1 MKKLLRVLVVAALL
15 IAIAIPCLA
24 DGETNPAATPTPV
37 PKCQSCKYNE
47 EVTKPATCTEK
58 GEKTFTCTVCG
69 NQYTSEIPAN
79 GHKWGEWKDVP
90 GKAVTCGKD
99 GQQERECSVCKH
111 KETRTVEATGKHK
124 PVDADPKL
132 QQNNVPP
139 TCGEDGY
146 VVKKRC
152 SDCYTILEKETIP
165 ATGNHNYVANP
176 AKDKEPT
183 CGEDGYTSKWC
194 AVCGKEQAGSRKV
207 LKATGEHT
215 LGIEY
220 IEKEATCTTDKV
232 VYQICSKCGTK
243 VSTTKKGTKLGH
255 NLVWTTTTPATCT
268 EKGLKTGVCQRCDH
282 TETKEIAALGH
293 KKGNPEV
300 LSQATCTENS
310 IGGIKCTRCKEVIEK
325 WENKDTKLN
334 HQEEVTIVEPTCD
347 KEGTATTTCKRCKA
361 VLKTETL
368 KKLPHTYEWKVTKEP
383 ANKCD
388 TTEETEICKV
398 CGAKGKTRVIKGAAH
413 EWSTAPIVAKQPTCT
428 EKGVKAIACKVCG
441 TVKEGAQTE
450 EIPALGHKP
459 GEYTQTKAPT
469 CTEKGEEVSKCTVCN
484 AVVDTREIAA
494 KGHVAGE
501 WITVRQPS
509 ASQNGK
515 MIQKCTVCGAQ
526 IGKKYIR
533 ATGTADTAVKTVAYV
548 AGAEVANYAK
558 IDLTVD
564 ATTELDLVSANG
576 TKVGK
581 LVVEVKEGKVTVKYE
596 LSAVPADAFL
606 TFVAEAP
613 AKDVHAQKEFEFE
626 KAISVADELA
636 GAAAAYIYVEIEY

>member
-24 DGETNPAATPTPV
+24 DGETNPDATPTPV

-613 AKDVHAQKEFEFE
+613 YKDIHAEKEFEFE

>member
-606 TFVAEAP
+606 TFVTEAP
-613 AKDVHAQKEFEFE
+613 AKDIHAEKEFEFE